1 MTGAKSAVQTQLFS
15 DTDQEAMIAKFVREV
30 FRQGV
35 GQDIPS
41 ARKTTMEQYLKNSL
55 RIFSKAFNKDNVQGG
70 FRAVHSHHSCTI
82 SIFRVSQRCRLAGI
96 IHTIRGKSWQSGLDG
111 LS

>member
-15 DTDQEAMIAKFVREV
+15 DTDQEAMIAKFVLEV

-35 GQDIPS
+35 GKDIPS

-70 FRAVHSHHSCTI
+70 FRAVYSHDSNTI
-82 SIFRVSQRCRLAGI
+82 SMFVSHSAAGWLVLSARSAEN
-96 IHTIRGKSWQSGLDG
+96 HGKVAWMD
-111 LS
+111 